1 MSAPILGTAPT
12 PAPLLLWA
20 MQHGS
25 GAFPS
30 THCIVHHGNPHQP
43 QLHFA
48 IHQNQINR
56 NSGFDVFLTR
66 WELTLTLPLGL
77 TGDLQQLNPGVHRGC
92 PIPSTLCVP
101 MGSELTLPSHSRM
114 HPFPSPCLAL
124 SFFN

>member
-77 TGDLQQLNPGVHRGC
+77 TGDLQQLNPGGAQGLPHPLHTVC
-92 PIPSTLCVP
+92 PNGVRTHPPQPQQDASLPI
-101 MGSELTLPSHSRM
+101 TLPR
-114 HPFPSPCLAL
+114 PELL
-124 SFFN
+124 